1 MIGIISIDGN
11 YPDNPKSFEELLL
24 PDNLSEASGWSFVA
38 RPASPS
44 SPSKISPSPSG
55 VGDVQQRVLS
65 IRKHLREGL
74 EYLRAQEKGL
84 HEAITAVE
92 GIGNLVNRRD
102 QGLYPRISES
112 TLQEEFEILRVQLEG
127 IRLRKFFQKPLYG
140 NGATPP
146 LRIHTSLWD
155 TLRCEEVS
163 IADLESLSLRLIY
176 WGRVAGEGVQA
187 PIHSKTIE
195 DALRH
200 LLETALRN
208 QSEQERLRNVFTSLD
223 DSVSAS
229 ATSNSKN
236 EISKQSVA
244 QDGKTNA
251 LNVDTVTPPSGDIIA
266 RLRAWVQKFLPS
278 QNSHKCVNKNFH
290 HNQDAAS

>member
-11 YPDNPKSFEELLL
+11 YPDNSKSFEEPLL

-44 SPSKISPSPSG
+44 SPSKTPPGG
-55 VGDVQQRVLS
+55 VSDVQNRVLS

-84 HEAITAVE
+84 HEAIAAVE
-92 GIGNLVNRRD
+92 GIGILVNRRD
-102 QGLYPRISES
+102 QGLFPRVSES

-155 TLRCEEVS
+155 TPRCEEVS
-163 IADLESLSLRLIY
+163 VADLESLSLRLIY
-176 WGRVAGEGVQA
+176 WGRGCW
-187 PIHSKTIE
+187 
-195 DALRH
+195 R
-200 LLETALRN
+200 
-208 QSEQERLRNVFTSLD
+208 RLTVPNTC
-223 DSVSAS
+223 
-229 ATSNSKN
+229 
-236 EISKQSVA
+236 
-244 QDGKTNA
+244 QDY
-251 LNVDTVTPPSGDIIA
+251 
-266 RLRAWVQKFLPS
+266 
-278 QNSHKCVNKNFH
+278 
-290 HNQDAAS
+290 